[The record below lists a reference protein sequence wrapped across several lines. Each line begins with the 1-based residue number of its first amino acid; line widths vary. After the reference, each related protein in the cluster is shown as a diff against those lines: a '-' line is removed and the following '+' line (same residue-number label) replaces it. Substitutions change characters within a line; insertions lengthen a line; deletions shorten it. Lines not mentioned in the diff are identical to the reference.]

1 MTDRRSSAGV
11 AFNAGPVM
19 NGRVSRVGFS
29 ASTRASF
36 MEAFECGNE
45 VCSARH
51 AASGALD
58 PDVGQRAVLRLTCG
72 LFGYMAC
79 MLVTQRRQR
88 TAEEPLVGQGG
99 QKRAFHK
106 PMIVH

>member
-1 MTDRRSSAGV
+1 MAGV

-19 NGRVSRVGFS
+19 KGRVSRVGFS
-29 ASTRASF
+29 ASTRAGF
-36 MEAFECGNE
+36 MEAFECRKE
-45 VCSARH
+45 ACSAGH

-58 PDVGQRAVLRLTCG
+58 SDLGHCVVLPPTCG

-88 TAEEPLVGQGG
+88 TTEEPLVGQGG
-99 QKRAFHK
+99 
-106 PMIVH
+106 

>member
-1 MTDRRSSAGV
+1 MAGGRSSASI
-11 AFNAGPVM
+11 AFNAGLVM
-19 NGRVSRVGFS
+19 NRRVSRVGFS
-29 ASTRASF
+29 ASTRAGF
-36 MEAFECGNE
+36 MEAFECGKE
-45 VCSARH
+45 ACSAGH
-51 AASGALD
+51 AGSGALD
-58 PDVGQRAVLRLTCG
+58 SNVEHRAVLPLTCG

-79 MLVTQRRQR
+79 MSVTQRRQR

>member
-1 MTDRRSSAGV
+1 MADERSSAGV

-29 ASTRASF
+29 ASTRAGF
-36 MEAFECGNE
+36 MEAFECRKE
-45 VCSARH
+45 ACSARR
-51 AASGALD
+51 ASSGTLD
-58 PDVGQRAVLRLTCG
+58 SDVRHRVVLQLMCG

-79 MLVTQRRQR
+79 MSMTQRRQQ

>member
-1 MTDRRSSAGV
+1 
-11 AFNAGPVM
+11 
-19 NGRVSRVGFS
+19 
-29 ASTRASF
+29 
-36 MEAFECGNE
+36 MEAFECGKE
-45 VCSARH
+45 ACSVGR

-58 PDVGQRAVLRLTCG
+58 SDVGHRTILPLMCG

-79 MLVTQRRQR
+79 MSVTQRRQR
-88 TAEEPLVGQGG
+88 TPKESLVGQGG

>member
-1 MTDRRSSAGV
+1 
-11 AFNAGPVM
+11 M

-29 ASTRASF
+29 ASTLAVF
-36 MEAFECGNE
+36 MEAFECGKE
-45 VCSARH
+45 ACSVGRAT
-51 AASGALD
+51 SGALD
-58 PDVGQRAVLRLTCG
+58 SDVGQRVVLPLTCG

-79 MLVTQRRQR
+79 MSVTQRRQH
-88 TAEEPLVGQGG
+88 TSEEPLVGQGG

>member
-1 MTDRRSSAGV
+1 
-11 AFNAGPVM
+11 
-19 NGRVSRVGFS
+19 
-29 ASTRASF
+29 
-36 MEAFECGNE
+36 MEAFECGKE
-45 VCSARH
+45 ACSTGR
-51 AASGALD
+51 AASGTLD
-58 PDVGQRAVLRLTCG
+58 SDVGYRAVLPLACG

-79 MLVTQRRQR
+79 MSVTQRRQN

>member
-1 MTDRRSSAGV
+1 MGLTKGFDGGKEACSAG
-11 AFNAGPVM
+11 
-19 NGRVSRVGFS
+19 
-29 ASTRASF
+29 
-36 MEAFECGNE
+36 
-45 VCSARH
+45 H

-58 PDVGQRAVLRLTCG
+58 SDVRHRAVLPLTCG

-79 MLVTQRRQR
+79 MSVTQRRQR
-88 TAEEPLVGQGG
+88 TVEEPLVGQGV

>member
-1 MTDRRSSAGV
+1 
-11 AFNAGPVM
+11 
-19 NGRVSRVGFS
+19 
-29 ASTRASF
+29 
-36 MEAFECGNE
+36 MEAFECGKE
-45 VCSARH
+45 VCSAGR

-58 PDVGQRAVLRLTCG
+58 SDVGHRAVLPLMCG

-79 MLVTQRRQR
+79 MSVTQRRQR